1 MPAMTSLEVAHGVAR
16 LTLAS
21 PPVNA
26 LSPALLDALERS
38 LDSLQARGDW
48 SVLALASGAGAF
60 CAGGDL
66 HGMAQWMRQPDARVV
81 IGAYGARVQR
91 LAARIEAMPQVTIA
105 LCERSALGGGLELA
119 LACDLRVASTRA
131 KFGLPEVRLGLL
143 PGAGGTQR
151 LARLCGTATALRMI
165 MAAEVVD
172 AEAAGR
178 LGLVQWVFEPERF
191 GEESQNL
198 LARYAAMPRHSQQA
212 GKGCIRLAHD
222 GDAGFRQEIESLSA
236 LATTKETLQ
245 LVEAFLAG
253 VREGGKAA

>member
-1 MPAMTSLEVAHGVAR
+1 MSAMTSLEVAQGIAR

-26 LSPALLDALERS
+26 LSEGLLDALESS
-38 LDSLQARGDW
+38 LDSLTARDDW
-48 SVLALASGAGAF
+48 SVLALASSADVF

-66 HGMAQWMRQPDARVV
+66 QTMAGWMRQPDASAT
-81 IGAYGARVQR
+81 IGAYAARVQR
-91 LAARIEAMPQVTIA
+91 LGARIEALPQVTIA

-151 LARLCGTATALRMI
+151 LARQCGTPAAMRLI
-165 MAAEVVD
+165 LGAEVID
-172 AEAAGR
+172 AEAAR
-178 LGLVQWVFEPERF
+178 KFGLVQWVFEPEQF
-191 GEESQNL
+191 TGQAQAL
-198 LARYAAMPRHSQQA
+198 LARYVSMPRHSQQA
-212 GKGCIRLAHD
+212 SKSCIRLALEAQ
-222 GDAGFRQEIESLSA
+222 AGYACEIDRISA
-236 LATTKETLQ
+236 LVGTTETLA

-253 VREGGKAA
+253 TREGTKAH